1 MLTFLP
7 LNNRQ
12 RGVSLII
19 VLIMVLII
27 GLTSV
32 AAIRSATSSEKV
44 TLAIRS
50 EKLTQQYADAALKYC
65 ESEIALADADPNRDA
80 SLKEA
85 MIDASTAAAAALG
98 AGQEAW
104 EQPAS
109 WVSANAGAGLA
120 SSLTTIGIAFFKS
133 AESSY
138 SPSATYLPQCLVE
151 KVNYPVIPA
160 TVPATTK
167 TGYMVTARAFS
178 PDYKAKNDGTT
189 DYGSV
194 VWVQSLV
201 FLE

>member
-1 MLTFLP
+1 MHQYAIFK
-7 LNNRQ
+7 RQ
-12 RGVSLII
+12 SGVSLII

-27 GLTSV
+27 GLTSA

-65 ESEIALADADPNRDA
+65 ESELALADTDPNRDA

-85 MIDASTAAAAALG
+85 MIDATTAAAVG

-104 EQPAS
+104 EQAGS
-109 WVSANAGAGLA
+109 WNSANAGAGLA
-120 SSLTTIGIAFFKS
+120 SSLTTIGVSYFKS
-133 AESSY
+133 TDSSY
-138 SPSATYLPQCLVE
+138 FPSSTYLPQCLVE

-167 TGYMVTARAFS
+167 TGYMVTARGFS

-194 VWVQSLV
+194 VWVQSLI